1 MQELGEVGG
10 IETCQE
16 LVIAEWVH
24 GSLIQHCPCG
34 VYFKSFYNTK
44 LRTMYIYYF
53 DPAIP
58 LLGGIHPM
66 KTTENVCK
74 YLATKTFTIT
84 LFLKVD
90 NEQ

>member
-1 MQELGEVGG
+1 
-10 IETCQE
+10 
-16 LVIAEWVH
+16 
-24 GSLIQHCPCG
+24 
-34 VYFKSFYNTK
+34 
-44 LRTMYIYYF
+44 MYIYYF

-74 YLATKTFTIT
+74 YLAIKTFTIT

-90 NEQ
+90 NEK